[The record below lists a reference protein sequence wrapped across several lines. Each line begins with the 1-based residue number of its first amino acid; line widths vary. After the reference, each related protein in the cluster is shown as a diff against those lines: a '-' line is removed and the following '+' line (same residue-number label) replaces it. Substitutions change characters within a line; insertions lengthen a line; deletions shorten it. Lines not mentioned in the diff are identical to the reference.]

1 MSDLFSVPRC
11 FAVRRGR
18 MGEEIVLPSADESPS
33 YQRDKSKAKES
44 AEKNDSSVSY
54 AASDEQVDE
63 NEEDE

>member
-1 MSDLFSVPRC
+1 
-11 FAVRRGR
+11 

-33 YQRDKSKAKES
+33 YQRDKSKAKDS